1 MKNANYQKQYLARYR
16 NNRLKKVDYLIEI
29 GAYEIINDNLTGDQ
43 FHIYIRPRLIMEERI
58 VHIHGINNNF
68 MMIIIK
74 MYT

>member
-1 MKNANYQKQYLARYR
+1 MQTIKSSILLDTETTG
-16 NNRLKKVDYLIEI
+16 LKKVDYLIEI